1 MGFILRM
8 ESTSALAELEV
19 KEKQASTMG
28 SADYQ
33 TFKDQQVQEAI
44 KEKVEL
50 GESTGTTTSSSSESD
65 TSSDNTDSDSS
76 SDDTGSDDSGDGDS
90 SDVDIDDIPDIPD
103 EDEEPEEESEE
114 EPEEVSKEEEEK
126 EEEEKLKQESFR
138 DLSFIPPEDQ
148 TIRMESF
155 GTFMGTVG
163 SSAWN
168 GLSFVMTTL
177 AQVGIKYTPLLL
189 NGMFKVVLFTFA
201 KTFKLLDEFY
211 GLMETTVV
219 RFLNR
224 TTKQKKSIQE
234 LRDRTKQLLEQGA
247 LVPEGVSKQID
258 VRHLLLG
265 DSLNLDKNVATLVS
279 FADQKIASLH
289 KSLLHDFSDLEMI
302 ARNRYLGK
310 SFNAMSFMKIDPSKS
325 GFTQTYGDA
334 STPDISFTEYGMGV
348 MTGNVEVC
356 AKLNAE
362 DHDTWSNIE
371 KAYSGS
377 RIYLKPRST
386 KYLEE
391 VPLMTPGELVGFL
404 NNLELLAEVSLKHQI
419 FYDEIK
425 RSRSGMVTSV
435 KQLFVRLFEEKVKV
449 SFKDSVTLPL
459 YLKSSFAT
467 KVYLT
472 GALDIHDH
480 IAQVIANGL
489 SYSSEMLKLYKVK
502 S

>member
-19 KEKQASTMG
+19 KEKQASTLG

-65 TSSDNTDSDSS
+65 TSSDDTDSDSS
-76 SDDTGSDDSGDGDS
+76 SDDTESDDSGDGGP
-90 SDVDIDDIPDIPD
+90 SDDGFGDMPEIPD
-103 EDEEPEEESEE
+103 EDEEPEEEPDE
-114 EPEEVSKEEEEK
+114 EPEEESEEDSKE

-155 GTFMGTVG
+155 GTFMGAA
-163 SSAWN
+163 SSSVWN

-234 LRDRTKQLLEQGA
+234 LRNRTKQLLEQGA
-247 LVPEGVSKQID
+247 SIPEGVSKQID

-265 DSLNLDKNVATLVS
+265 DSLNLERNVATLVS
-279 FADQKIASLH
+279 FSDQKIASLH
-289 KSLLHDFSDLEMI
+289 KALIHDFSDLEMI

-310 SFNAMSFMKIDPSKS
+310 SFNAMTFMKIIPSKS
-325 GFTQTYGDA
+325 GFTETYGDV
-334 STPDISFTEYGMGV
+334 SSPDISFTEYGMGV
-348 MTGNVEVC
+348 MTGNVEIC

-362 DHDTWSNIE
+362 DHDTWNNIE

-377 RIYLKPRST
+377 RIYLKPRSS

-391 VPLMTPGELVGFL
+391 VPLMSPGELVGFL

-435 KQLFVRLFEEKVKV
+435 KQLFIRLFEEKAKV

>member
-19 KEKQASTMG
+19 KEKQASTLG

-44 KEKVEL
+44 KEKVEM

-65 TSSDNTDSDSS
+65 TSSDDTDSDSS
-76 SDDTGSDDSGDGDS
+76 SDDTESDDSGDGGP
-90 SDVDIDDIPDIPD
+90 SDDGFGDMPEIPD
-103 EDEEPEEESEE
+103 EDEEPEEEPDEEPKEESEE
-114 EPEEVSKEEEEK
+114 DSK

-155 GTFMGTVG
+155 GAFMGTVG

-234 LRDRTKQLLEQGA
+234 LRERTKQLLEQGA
-247 LVPEGVSKQID
+247 SIPEGVSKQID
-258 VRHLLLG
+258 VRHLLLS

-289 KSLLHDFSDLEMI
+289 KALLHDFSDLEMI

-348 MTGNVEVC
+348 MTGNVEIC

-362 DHDTWSNIE
+362 DHDTWNNIE

-377 RIYLKPRST
+377 RIYLKPRSS

-435 KQLFVRLFEEKVKV
+435 KQLFIRLFEEKAKV

>member
-19 KEKQASTMG
+19 KEKQASTLG

-44 KEKVEL
+44 TEKVEM

-65 TSSDNTDSDSS
+65 TSSDSTDSDSS
-76 SDDTGSDDSGDGDS
+76 SDGTESNDSGDGDS

-103 EDEEPEEESEE
+103 EDEEPEEEES
-114 EPEEVSKEEEEK
+114 EEEK
-126 EEEEKLKQESFR
+126 EKDEEEKLKQESFR

-155 GTFMGTVG
+155 GAFMGTVG
-163 SSAWN
+163 SSVWN

-325 GFTQTYGDA
+325 GFTQIYGDA
-334 STPDISFTEYGMGV
+334 STPEISFTEYGMGV
-348 MTGNVEVC
+348 MTGNVEIC

-362 DHDTWSNIE
+362 GHDTWNNIE

-391 VPLMTPGELVGFL
+391 VPLMSPGELVGFL